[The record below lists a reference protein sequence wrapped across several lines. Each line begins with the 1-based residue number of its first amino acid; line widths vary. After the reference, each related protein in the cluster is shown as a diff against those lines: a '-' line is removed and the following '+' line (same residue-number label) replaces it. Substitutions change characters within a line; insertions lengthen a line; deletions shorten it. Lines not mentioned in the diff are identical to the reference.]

1 MNDVI
6 IKRIFLEVRE
16 AQTLE
21 GIIEMQCENPF
32 WMTHPIL
39 VEKDFL
45 FEIQAPSSNPQ
56 EMRWKIVGLYF
67 VVVTFKKNAWK
78 VSMGM
83 T

>member
-32 WMTHPIL
+32 
-39 VEKDFL
+39 
-45 FEIQAPSSNPQ
+45 
-56 EMRWKIVGLYF
+56 
-67 VVVTFKKNAWK
+67 
-78 VSMGM
+78 
-83 T
+83 